1 MDALA
6 LGRWRRRR
14 QEELQL
20 PGEAKRLCRR
30 SEASAPERGCHQV
43 GTGVLASGS
52 TEDPA
57 PRPEGGQGRPSAVI
71 LQSGSRSAAQPCR
84 RCIAG
89 ESDSPQRRQRKP
101 TL

>member
-1 MDALA
+1 MEALA

-20 PGEAKRLCRR
+20 TSEAKRLCRR

-52 TEDPA
+52 TEDC

-89 ESDSPQRRQRKP
+89 ESGHFSHSGSP
-101 TL
+101 